1 MRLSTPH
8 TSPRPHIPAAPP
20 PPLPL
25 LQLFLK
31 MDADCSGEVDASEF
45 ANLRDFEAG
54 ETEGQLAF
62 IYDYLDTAFGN
73 SDGVLSMSEWTVGMK
88 DACAH
93 LADADF
99 EAEMAKLSTLL
110 TNNQRNLWR
119 SIFCRSHAN
128 TFVTAARAAGAT
140 HALFIQH
147 ANCHEAEGDDAA
159 TRSLGS
165 ALGLEMGDASALRE
179 SDGAIRLTNRG
190 SAQCM
195 VARDEWFGRLPV
207 RPVVLCSPAKRTI
220 ETAMHMSGLAA
231 APPLV
236 EIESM
241 HPVGVHQTCEEI
253 FVQKGRAGPL
263 RAFLDVEGGETAF
276 SSYAESVCEE
286 LAAKFREQGG
296 GRRGG
301 DTCALAPV
309 APATPVAPVASPCRR
324 PAWSVLPC
332 VHIAPSP
339 STPAK
344 AAHAVYL
351 YPPLPLTILPPPS
364 SHPTAL
370 PCGTGTCP
378 CLGIPCL
385 CMPPRTLWR
394 VRREWAST
402 PSTRCSMSHWVR
414 RRVSSSHY
422 MAPVRRP
429 FTSRGRCSEHRSA
442 SSGASAQWQLS
453 WHSTPRRSR
462 GTPTLH
468 GFSEYGTI
476 AALATRARVC
486 VLCALCALP

>member
-1 MRLSTPH
+1 MVNEWMRILEMKKRVTIL
-8 TSPRPHIPAAPP
+8 R
-20 PPLPL
+20 
-25 LQLFLK
+25 QLFLK
-31 MDADCSGEVDASEF
+31 MDADCSGEVDAAEF

-54 ETEGQLAF
+54 ETEGQLEF

-73 SDGVLSMSEWTVGMK
+73 SDGLLSMSEWTTGMK

-93 LADADF
+93 LADAEF
-99 EAEMAKLSTLL
+99 EAEMHKLSTLL

-119 SIFCRSHAN
+119 AIFCRAHAN

-301 DTCALAPV
+301 DTYVSMFGHPVFVHAAAYAVACASGMGVDALDAMLDVSLGEAEGILIP
-309 APATPVAPVASPCRR
+309 
-324 PAWSVLPC
+324 
-332 VHIAPSP
+332 
-339 STPAK
+339 
-344 AAHAVYL
+344 L
-351 YPPLPLTILPPPS
+351 Y
-364 SHPTAL
+364 
-370 PCGTGTCP
+370 
-378 CLGIPCL
+378 
-385 CMPPRTLWR
+385 
-394 VRREWAST
+394 
-402 PSTRCSMSHWVR
+402 
-414 RRVSSSHY
+414 
-422 MAPVRRP
+422 
-429 FTSRGRCSEHRSA
+429 
-442 SSGASAQWQLS
+442 GASKKAIHLKR
-453 WHSTPRRSR
+453 P
-462 GTPTLH
+462 L
-468 GFSEYGTI
+468 
-476 AALATRARVC
+476 
-486 VLCALCALP
+486 